1 MQYAMTLEPDRVIIK
16 LLKWLNN
23 IKLLLQHFFY
33 INDGIKVKN
42 IILTKTN

>member
-1 MQYAMTLEPDRVIIK
+1 VQYVMTLEPDRVIIK

-33 INDGIKVKN
+33 INMELKK
-42 IILTKTN
+42 KTLY